1 MTINIFRKFLLLGL
15 GVLFILSSILKLISI
30 YSFSQIVN
38 SFCDLLG
45 MYFLS
50 GYGLPLTIAIIA
62 FELLIGVCAFI
73 RRFQKNVIWIYPV
86 VLGFFTYI
94 TYVNYTD
101 LYGGIESCGCFGE
114 LIHFTPA
121 SSFYKNIAL
130 FVLSLFLLGIHLIH
144 TYTWQKIKYGQCL
157 LLVLL
162 LSSCHNRLD
171 NALEL
176 AGDSRK
182 ELEIV
187 LNHFKDD
194 PDTLKYSAAKFLIE
208 NMPYHYTPKG
218 KNVDYVDSVYLAMS
232 EYPKEQREKVFKELL
247 KAKDH
252 PNGRPEIDIRSIKA
266 DYLIKVIN
274 EACDLWHEVAWSK
287 EYDTSLFFD
296 YVLPYRLLDEPQS
309 DWKKT
314 IKQVFPFF
322 NQNKI
327 LSTRGWRLEAE
338 TLVLNN
344 CSASDKVGASQDKYV
359 LLERKGAT
367 VSFDVYATSTCYKN
381 LIFRY
386 SATKRYS
393 CLDVIANGKHVDA
406 LRLAPTNDTNSFRMS
421 KNGYILQLN
430 RGINRVSFV
439 CVGDTIGLDYV
450 QFGAIEDCEERKL
463 EDYSQSYCMIKNVM
477 NGGYIT
483 FDTLSASILNQIE
496 VRPQQKDD
504 STQMVRMDYHGR
516 ACWQISAFRTDSID
530 LCMEVQYASTDT
542 GAAISQYKY
551 IGGNNQKWAVLPV
564 GNGLSRIMS
573 KDTGLF
579 LDIKKD
585 EKTGKTVLVQNPY
598 TGGKTQQWKIE
609 KKGCNSNAD
618 SKCTIGSLFSEAL
631 RVHELMEQFEWIYFS
646 TGFAPKVSSMMEART
661 GNCRDEASYTAFLCR
676 NLGIPATIDFTPH
689 WGNRSWGHHWSVI
702 IQPNG
707 QAIPFYM
714 GSMPGD
720 TTQFFHPYVK
730 TKVFRHR
737 FQLNRQIAKDLMEE
751 KSIPHLFQAP
761 DWIDVTDEYCPTTD
775 VTRNVPEKYKDKKI
789 AYICIFDNND
799 WLPVYYGVVRGGK
812 VTFSNMG
819 RRVMYISA
827 FYENGQ
833 IVPFGTPFSVGSEGK
848 VKDVLVDTKR
858 KCTFNLT
865 RKYPYFSAEEQIN
878 TRMNQGRF
886 QGANTADFSLPTDL
900 YRFTGITN
908 GEWYEVPVADTG
920 RYRYL
925 RYCSPDASYGNINE
939 LWFFDEKG
947 DTIKGDIIGT
957 EGTDADSRDRVF
969 DKNILTGYNGK
980 FPDGNW
986 IGLRLKV
993 PKRVAKLRFIPRND
1007 GNCIEIGDKYELR
1020 LWTNTKWKVI
1030 ATVKAKA
1037 DILCLKNV
1045 PRNGLYVL
1053 KDLTKGNEQ
1062 RIFTYENNRQIWW

>member
-1 MTINIFRKFLLLGL
+1 MMFNGNRIIVR
-15 GVLFILSSILKLISI
+15 
-30 YSFSQIVN
+30 YSFMRGFAIKI
-38 SFCDLLG
+38 
-45 MYFLS
+45 MAFLVVA
-50 GYGLPLTIAIIA
+50 AI
-62 FELLIGVCAFI
+62 
-73 RRFQKNVIWIYPV
+73 
-86 VLGFFTYI
+86 T
-94 TYVNYTD
+94 
-101 LYGGIESCGCFGE
+101 SCND
-114 LIHFTPA
+114 T
-121 SSFYKNIAL
+121 
-130 FVLSLFLLGIHLIH
+130 
-144 TYTWQKIKYGQCL
+144 
-157 LLVLL
+157 
-162 LSSCHNRLD
+162 LD
-171 NALEL
+171 QSLEL
-176 AGDSRK
+176 AGDNRQ
-182 ELEIV
+182 ELEKV
-187 LNHFKDD
+187 LAYFEDD
-194 PDTLKYSAAKFLIE
+194 EDPLKYEAACFLIE
-208 NMPYHYTPKG
+208 NMPYHYAPKG
-218 KNVDYVDSVYLAMS
+218 ENVDYVDSVYLAMS

-247 KAKDH
+247 KAKDL
-252 PNGRPEIDIRSIKA
+252 PNGRPEIDIRTVKA
-266 DYLIKVIN
+266 DYLIKSID
-274 EACDLWHEVAWSK
+274 EACDFWHEVAWSK

-314 IKQVFPFF
+314 IRQVFPLLH
-322 NQNKI
+322 QNKI

-338 TLVLNN
+338 TLKLKN
-344 CSASDKVGASQDKYV
+344 CSASDKAGASHDKYV
-359 LLERKGAT
+359 QLNQKGAK
-367 VSFDVYATSTCYKN
+367 VSFDVYAVSACYKN
-381 LIFRY
+381 LILRY
-386 SATKRYS
+386 SATKRNS
-393 CLDVIANGKHVDA
+393 CLDVMVNDKHIDT

-430 RGINRVSFV
+430 KGINRVSLA

-450 QFGAIEDCEERKL
+450 QVGAIEDCEERKL

-496 VRPQQKDD
+496 VKPLRKND

-516 ACWQISAFRTDSID
+516 ACWRISAFKTDSID

-542 GAAISQYKY
+542 GTAVSQYKY
-551 IGGNNQKWAVLPV
+551 IGGNNQKWAVLPI

-598 TGGKTQQWKIE
+598 SGEKSQQWKIE
-609 KKGCNSNAD
+609 RKGRNNKAD
-618 SKCTIGSLFSEAL
+618 SKCNIGSVYSEAL
-631 RVHELMEQFEWIYFS
+631 RVHEVMGQFEWVYFS
-646 TGFAPKVSSMMEART
+646 TGFAPKASSMMEART
-661 GNCRDEASYTAFLCR
+661 GNCRDEASYTVFLSR
-676 NLGIPATIDFTPH
+676 SLGIPATIDFTPH

-702 IQPNG
+702 VQPNG
-707 QAIPFYM
+707 KAIPFYM

-720 TTQFFHPYVK
+720 TAQFFHPYVK
-730 TKVFRHR
+730 TKVFRRR
-737 FQLNRQIAKDLMEE
+737 FQLNRQIAMDMREE
-751 KSIPHLFQAP
+751 KSVPHLFQTP
-761 DWIDVTDEYCPTTD
+761 DWTDVTDEYCPTTD

-799 WLPVYYGVVRGGK
+799 WLPVYYGVIRDGA
-812 VTFSNMG
+812 VTFPNMG

-833 IVPFGTPFSVGSEGK
+833 IVPFGTPFSIGGDGK
-848 VKDVLVDTKR
+848 VSDVQVDTKR
-858 KCTFNLT
+858 RCTLNLL
-865 RKYPYFSAEEQIN
+865 RKYPYFSAEDPIN
-878 TRMNQGRF
+878 TRMKQGRF
-886 QGANTADFSLPTDL
+886 QGANTADFSKPTDL
-900 YRFTGITN
+900 YCFNEVTN
-908 GEWYEVPVADTG
+908 GGWYEFPVTDTG

-925 RYCSPDASYGNINE
+925 RYSSPDASYGNINE

-957 EGTDADSRDRVF
+957 EGADPDSRERVF
-969 DKNILTGYNGK
+969 DNNILTGFNGK
-980 FPDGNW
+980 SPDGNW
-986 IGLRLKV
+986 VGLRLKV

-1062 RIFTYENNRQIWW
+1062 RIFTYENNKQVWW

>member
-1 MTINIFRKFLLLGL
+1 MMFNGNRIIVR
-15 GVLFILSSILKLISI
+15 
-30 YSFSQIVN
+30 YSFMRGFAIKI
-38 SFCDLLG
+38 
-45 MYFLS
+45 MAFLVVA
-50 GYGLPLTIAIIA
+50 AI
-62 FELLIGVCAFI
+62 
-73 RRFQKNVIWIYPV
+73 
-86 VLGFFTYI
+86 T
-94 TYVNYTD
+94 
-101 LYGGIESCGCFGE
+101 SCND
-114 LIHFTPA
+114 T
-121 SSFYKNIAL
+121 
-130 FVLSLFLLGIHLIH
+130 
-144 TYTWQKIKYGQCL
+144 
-157 LLVLL
+157 
-162 LSSCHNRLD
+162 LD
-171 NALEL
+171 QSLEL
-176 AGDSRK
+176 AGDNRQ
-182 ELEIV
+182 ELEKV
-187 LNHFKDD
+187 LAYFEDD
-194 PDTLKYSAAKFLIE
+194 EDPLKYEAACFLIE
-208 NMPYHYTPKG
+208 NMPYHYAPKG
-218 KNVDYVDSVYLAMS
+218 ENVDYVDSVYLAMS

-247 KAKDH
+247 KAKDL
-252 PNGRPEIDIRSIKA
+252 PNGRPEIDIRTVKA
-266 DYLIKVIN
+266 DYLIKSID
-274 EACDLWHEVAWSK
+274 EACDFWHEVAWSK

-314 IKQVFPFF
+314 IRQVFPLLH
-322 NQNKI
+322 QNKI

-338 TLVLNN
+338 TLKLKN
-344 CSASDKVGASQDKYV
+344 CSASDKAGASHDKYV
-359 LLERKGAT
+359 QLNQKGAK
-367 VSFDVYATSTCYKN
+367 VSFDVYAVSACYKN
-381 LIFRY
+381 LILRY
-386 SATKRYS
+386 SATKRNS
-393 CLDVIANGKHVDA
+393 CLDVMVNDKHIDT

-430 RGINRVSFV
+430 KGINRVSLA

-450 QFGAIEDCEERKL
+450 QVGAIEDCEERKL

-496 VRPQQKDD
+496 VKPLRKND

-516 ACWQISAFRTDSID
+516 ACWRISAFKTDSID

-542 GAAISQYKY
+542 GTAVSQYKY
-551 IGGNNQKWAVLPV
+551 IGGNNQKWAVLPI

-598 TGGKTQQWKIE
+598 SGEKSQQWKIE
-609 KKGCNSNAD
+609 RKGRNNKAD
-618 SKCTIGSLFSEAL
+618 SKCNIGSVYSEAL
-631 RVHELMEQFEWIYFS
+631 RVHEVMGQFEWVYFS
-646 TGFAPKVSSMMEART
+646 TGFAPKASSMMEART
-661 GNCRDEASYTAFLCR
+661 GNCRDEASYTVFLSR
-676 NLGIPATIDFTPH
+676 SLGIPATIDFTPH

-702 IQPNG
+702 VQPNG
-707 QAIPFYM
+707 KAIPFYM

-720 TTQFFHPYVK
+720 TAQFFHPYVK
-730 TKVFRHR
+730 TKVFRRR
-737 FQLNRQIAKDLMEE
+737 FQLNRQIAMDMREE
-751 KSIPHLFQAP
+751 KSVPNLFQTP
-761 DWIDVTDEYCPTTD
+761 DWTDVTDEYCPTTD

-799 WLPVYYGVVRGGK
+799 WLPVYYGVIRDGA
-812 VTFSNMG
+812 VTFPNMG

-833 IVPFGTPFSVGSEGK
+833 IVPFGTPFSIGGDGK
-848 VKDVLVDTKR
+848 VSDVQVDTKR
-858 KCTFNLT
+858 RCTLNLL
-865 RKYPYFSAEEQIN
+865 RKYPYFSAEDPIN
-878 TRMNQGRF
+878 TRMKQGRF
-886 QGANTADFSLPTDL
+886 QGANTADFSKPTDL
-900 YRFTGITN
+900 YCFNEVTN
-908 GEWYEVPVADTG
+908 GGWYEFPVTDTG

-925 RYCSPDASYGNINE
+925 RYSSPDASYGNINE

-957 EGTDADSRDRVF
+957 EGADPDSRERVF
-969 DKNILTGYNGK
+969 DNNILTGFNGK
-980 FPDGNW
+980 SPDGNW
-986 IGLRLKV
+986 VGLRLKV
-993 PKRVAKLRFIPRND
+993 PKRVAKRRFIPRND

-1062 RIFTYENNRQIWW
+1062 RIFTYENNKQVWW

>member
-1 MTINIFRKFLLLGL
+1 MMFNGNRIIVR
-15 GVLFILSSILKLISI
+15 
-30 YSFSQIVN
+30 YSFMRGFAIKI
-38 SFCDLLG
+38 
-45 MYFLS
+45 MAFLVVA
-50 GYGLPLTIAIIA
+50 AI
-62 FELLIGVCAFI
+62 
-73 RRFQKNVIWIYPV
+73 
-86 VLGFFTYI
+86 T
-94 TYVNYTD
+94 
-101 LYGGIESCGCFGE
+101 SCND
-114 LIHFTPA
+114 T
-121 SSFYKNIAL
+121 
-130 FVLSLFLLGIHLIH
+130 
-144 TYTWQKIKYGQCL
+144 
-157 LLVLL
+157 
-162 LSSCHNRLD
+162 LD
-171 NALEL
+171 QSLEL
-176 AGDSRK
+176 AGDNRQ
-182 ELEIV
+182 ELEKV
-187 LNHFKDD
+187 LAYFEDD
-194 PDTLKYSAAKFLIE
+194 EDPLKYEAACFLIE
-208 NMPYHYTPKG
+208 NMPYHYAPKG
-218 KNVDYVDSVYLAMS
+218 ENVDYVDSVYLAMS

-247 KAKDH
+247 KAKDL
-252 PNGRPEIDIRSIKA
+252 PNGRPEIDIRTVKA
-266 DYLIKVIN
+266 DYLIKSID
-274 EACDLWHEVAWSK
+274 EACDFWHEVAWSK

-314 IKQVFPFF
+314 IRQVFPLLH
-322 NQNKI
+322 QNKI

-338 TLVLNN
+338 TLKLKN
-344 CSASDKVGASQDKYV
+344 CSASDKAGASHDKYV
-359 LLERKGAT
+359 QLNQKGAK
-367 VSFDVYATSTCYKN
+367 VSFDVYAVSACYKN
-381 LIFRY
+381 LILRY
-386 SATKRYS
+386 SATKRNS
-393 CLDVIANGKHVDA
+393 CLDVMVNDKHIDT

-430 RGINRVSFV
+430 KGINRVSLA

-450 QFGAIEDCEERKL
+450 QVGAIEDCEERKL

-496 VRPQQKDD
+496 VKPLRKND

-516 ACWQISAFRTDSID
+516 ACWRISAFKTDSID

-542 GAAISQYKY
+542 GTAVSQYKY
-551 IGGNNQKWAVLPV
+551 IGGNNQKWAVLPI

-598 TGGKTQQWKIE
+598 SGEKSQQWKIE
-609 KKGCNSNAD
+609 RKGRNNKAD
-618 SKCTIGSLFSEAL
+618 SKCNIGSVYSEAL
-631 RVHELMEQFEWIYFS
+631 RVHEVMGQFEWVYFS
-646 TGFAPKVSSMMEART
+646 TGFAPKASSMMEART
-661 GNCRDEASYTAFLCR
+661 GNCRDEASYTVFLSR
-676 NLGIPATIDFTPH
+676 SLGIPATIDFTPH

-702 IQPNG
+702 VQPNG
-707 QAIPFYM
+707 KAIPFYM

-720 TTQFFHPYVK
+720 TAQFFHPYVK
-730 TKVFRHR
+730 TKVFRRR
-737 FQLNRQIAKDLMEE
+737 FQLNRQIAMDMREE
-751 KSIPHLFQAP
+751 KSVPNLFQTP
-761 DWIDVTDEYCPTTD
+761 DWTDVTDEYCPTTD

-799 WLPVYYGVVRGGK
+799 WLPVYYGVIRDGA
-812 VTFSNMG
+812 VTFPNMG

-833 IVPFGTPFSVGSEGK
+833 IVPFGTPFSIGGDGK
-848 VKDVLVDTKR
+848 VSDVQVDTKR
-858 KCTFNLT
+858 RCTLNLL
-865 RKYPYFSAEEQIN
+865 RKYPYFSAEDPIN
-878 TRMNQGRF
+878 TRMKQGRF
-886 QGANTADFSLPTDL
+886 QGANTADFSKPTDL
-900 YRFTGITN
+900 YCFNEVTN
-908 GEWYEVPVADTG
+908 GGWYEFPVTDTG

-925 RYCSPDASYGNINE
+925 RYSSPDASYGNINE

-957 EGTDADSRDRVF
+957 EGADPDSRERVF
-969 DKNILTGYNGK
+969 DNNILTGFNGK
-980 FPDGNW
+980 SPDGNW
-986 IGLRLKV
+986 VGLRLKV

-1030 ATVKAKA
+1030 ATVKANA

-1062 RIFTYENNRQIWW
+1062 RIFTYENNKQVWW

>member
-1 MTINIFRKFLLLGL
+1 MMFNGNRIIVR
-15 GVLFILSSILKLISI
+15 
-30 YSFSQIVN
+30 YSFMRGFAIKI
-38 SFCDLLG
+38 
-45 MYFLS
+45 MAFLVVA
-50 GYGLPLTIAIIA
+50 AI
-62 FELLIGVCAFI
+62 
-73 RRFQKNVIWIYPV
+73 
-86 VLGFFTYI
+86 T
-94 TYVNYTD
+94 
-101 LYGGIESCGCFGE
+101 SCND
-114 LIHFTPA
+114 T
-121 SSFYKNIAL
+121 
-130 FVLSLFLLGIHLIH
+130 
-144 TYTWQKIKYGQCL
+144 
-157 LLVLL
+157 
-162 LSSCHNRLD
+162 LD
-171 NALEL
+171 QSLEL
-176 AGDSRK
+176 AGDNRQ
-182 ELEIV
+182 ELEKV
-187 LNHFKDD
+187 LAYFEDD
-194 PDTLKYSAAKFLIE
+194 EDPLKYEAACFLIE
-208 NMPYHYTPKG
+208 NMPYHYAPKG
-218 KNVDYVDSVYLAMS
+218 ENVDYVDSVYLAMS

-247 KAKDH
+247 KAKDL
-252 PNGRPEIDIRSIKA
+252 PNGRPEIDIRTVKA
-266 DYLIKVIN
+266 DYLIKSID
-274 EACDLWHEVAWSK
+274 EACDFWHEVAWSK

-314 IKQVFPFF
+314 IRQVFPLLH
-322 NQNKI
+322 QNKI

-338 TLVLNN
+338 TLKLKN
-344 CSASDKVGASQDKYV
+344 CSASDKAGASHDKYV
-359 LLERKGAT
+359 QLNQKGAK
-367 VSFDVYATSTCYKN
+367 VSFDVYAVSACYKN
-381 LIFRY
+381 LILRY
-386 SATKRYS
+386 SATKRNS
-393 CLDVIANGKHVDA
+393 CLDVMVNDKHIDT

-430 RGINRVSFV
+430 KGINRVSLA

-450 QFGAIEDCEERKL
+450 QVGAIEDCEERKL

-496 VRPQQKDD
+496 VKPLRKND

-516 ACWQISAFRTDSID
+516 ACWRISAFKTDSID

-542 GAAISQYKY
+542 GTAVSQYKY
-551 IGGNNQKWAVLPV
+551 IGGNNQKWAVLPI

-598 TGGKTQQWKIE
+598 SGEKSQQWKIE
-609 KKGCNSNAD
+609 RKGRNNKAD
-618 SKCTIGSLFSEAL
+618 SKCNIGSVYSEAL
-631 RVHELMEQFEWIYFS
+631 RVHEVMGQFEWVYFS
-646 TGFAPKVSSMMEART
+646 TGFAPKASSMMEART
-661 GNCRDEASYTAFLCR
+661 GNCRDEASYTVFLSR
-676 NLGIPATIDFTPH
+676 SLGIPATIDFTPH

-702 IQPNG
+702 VQPNG
-707 QAIPFYM
+707 KAIPFYM

-720 TTQFFHPYVK
+720 TAQFFHPYVK
-730 TKVFRHR
+730 TKVFRRR
-737 FQLNRQIAKDLMEE
+737 FQLNRQIAMDMREE
-751 KSIPHLFQAP
+751 KSVPNLFQTP
-761 DWIDVTDEYCPTTD
+761 DWTDVTDEYCPTTD

-799 WLPVYYGVVRGGK
+799 WLPVYYGVIRDGA
-812 VTFSNMG
+812 VTFPNMG

-833 IVPFGTPFSVGSEGK
+833 IVPFGTPFSIGGDGK
-848 VKDVLVDTKR
+848 VSDVQVDTKR
-858 KCTFNLT
+858 RCTLNLL
-865 RKYPYFSAEEQIN
+865 RKYPYFSAEDPIN
-878 TRMNQGRF
+878 TRMKQGRF
-886 QGANTADFSLPTDL
+886 QGANTADFSKPTDL
-900 YRFTGITN
+900 YCFNEVTN
-908 GEWYEVPVADTG
+908 GGWYEFPVTDTG

-925 RYCSPDASYGNINE
+925 RYSSPDASYGNINE

-957 EGTDADSRDRVF
+957 EGADPDSRERVF
-969 DKNILTGYNGK
+969 DNNILTGFNGK
-980 FPDGNW
+980 SPDGNW
-986 IGLRLKV
+986 VGLRLKV

-1062 RIFTYENNRQIWW
+1062 RIFTYENNKQVWW

>member
-1 MTINIFRKFLLLGL
+1 MMFNGNRIIVR
-15 GVLFILSSILKLISI
+15 
-30 YSFSQIVN
+30 YSFMRGFAIKI
-38 SFCDLLG
+38 
-45 MYFLS
+45 MAFLVVA
-50 GYGLPLTIAIIA
+50 AI
-62 FELLIGVCAFI
+62 
-73 RRFQKNVIWIYPV
+73 
-86 VLGFFTYI
+86 T
-94 TYVNYTD
+94 
-101 LYGGIESCGCFGE
+101 SCND
-114 LIHFTPA
+114 T
-121 SSFYKNIAL
+121 
-130 FVLSLFLLGIHLIH
+130 
-144 TYTWQKIKYGQCL
+144 
-157 LLVLL
+157 
-162 LSSCHNRLD
+162 LD
-171 NALEL
+171 QSLEL
-176 AGDSRK
+176 AGDNRQ
-182 ELEIV
+182 ELEKV
-187 LNHFKDD
+187 LAYFEDD
-194 PDTLKYSAAKFLIE
+194 EDPLKYEAACFLIE
-208 NMPYHYTPKG
+208 NMPYHYAPKG
-218 KNVDYVDSVYLAMS
+218 ENVDYVDSVYLAMS

-247 KAKDH
+247 KAKDL
-252 PNGRPEIDIRSIKA
+252 PNGRPEIDIRTVKA
-266 DYLIKVIN
+266 DYLIKSID
-274 EACDLWHEVAWSK
+274 EACDFWHEVAWSK

-314 IKQVFPFF
+314 IRQVFPLLH
-322 NQNKI
+322 QNKI

-338 TLVLNN
+338 TLKLKN
-344 CSASDKVGASQDKYV
+344 CSASDKAGASHDKYV
-359 LLERKGAT
+359 QLNQKGAK
-367 VSFDVYATSTCYKN
+367 VSFDVYAVSACYKN
-381 LIFRY
+381 LILRY
-386 SATKRYS
+386 SATKRNS
-393 CLDVIANGKHVDA
+393 CLDVMVNDKHIDT

-430 RGINRVSFV
+430 KGINRVSLA
-439 CVGDTIGLDYV
+439 CVGDNIGLDYV
-450 QFGAIEDCEERKL
+450 QVGAIEDCEERKL

-496 VRPQQKDD
+496 VKPLRKND

-516 ACWQISAFRTDSID
+516 ACWRISAFKTDSID

-542 GAAISQYKY
+542 GTAVSQYKY
-551 IGGNNQKWAVLPV
+551 IGGNNQKWAVLPI

-598 TGGKTQQWKIE
+598 SGEKSQQWKIE
-609 KKGCNSNAD
+609 RKGRNNKAD
-618 SKCTIGSLFSEAL
+618 SKCNIGSVYSEAL
-631 RVHELMEQFEWIYFS
+631 RVHEVMGQFEWVYFS
-646 TGFAPKVSSMMEART
+646 TGFAPKASSMMEART
-661 GNCRDEASYTAFLCR
+661 GNCRDEASYTVFLSR
-676 NLGIPATIDFTPH
+676 SLGIPATIDFTPH

-702 IQPNG
+702 VQPNG
-707 QAIPFYM
+707 KAIPFYM

-720 TTQFFHPYVK
+720 TAQFFHPYVK
-730 TKVFRHR
+730 TKVFRRR
-737 FQLNRQIAKDLMEE
+737 FQLNRQIAMDMREE
-751 KSIPHLFQAP
+751 KSVPNLFQTP
-761 DWIDVTDEYCPTTD
+761 DWTDVTDEYCPTTD

-799 WLPVYYGVVRGGK
+799 WLPVYYGVIRDGA
-812 VTFSNMG
+812 VTFPNMG

-833 IVPFGTPFSVGSEGK
+833 IVPFGTPFSIGGDGK
-848 VKDVLVDTKR
+848 VSDVQVDTKR
-858 KCTFNLT
+858 RCTLNLL
-865 RKYPYFSAEEQIN
+865 RKYPYFSAEDPIN
-878 TRMNQGRF
+878 TRMKQGRF
-886 QGANTADFSLPTDL
+886 QGANTADFSKPTDL
-900 YRFTGITN
+900 YCFNEVTN
-908 GEWYEVPVADTG
+908 GGWYEFPVTDTG

-925 RYCSPDASYGNINE
+925 RYSSPDASYGNINE

-957 EGTDADSRDRVF
+957 EGADPDSRERVF
-969 DKNILTGYNGK
+969 DNNILTGFNGK
-980 FPDGNW
+980 SPDGNW
-986 IGLRLKV
+986 VGLRLKV

-1062 RIFTYENNRQIWW
+1062 RIFTYENNKQVWW

>member
-1 MTINIFRKFLLLGL
+1 MMFNGNRIIVR
-15 GVLFILSSILKLISI
+15 
-30 YSFSQIVN
+30 YSFMRG
-38 SFCDLLG
+38 F
-45 MYFLS
+45 
-50 GYGLPLTIAIIA
+50 AIKIMA
-62 FELLIGVCAFI
+62 FF
-73 RRFQKNVIWIYPV
+73 V
-86 VLGFFTYI
+86 VAAI
-94 TYVNYTD
+94 T
-101 LYGGIESCGCFGE
+101 SCND
-114 LIHFTPA
+114 T
-121 SSFYKNIAL
+121 
-130 FVLSLFLLGIHLIH
+130 
-144 TYTWQKIKYGQCL
+144 
-157 LLVLL
+157 
-162 LSSCHNRLD
+162 LD
-171 NALEL
+171 QSLEL
-176 AGDSRK
+176 AGDNRQ
-182 ELEIV
+182 ELEKV
-187 LNHFKDD
+187 LEYFEDD
-194 PDTLKYSAAKFLIE
+194 EDPLKYEAACFLIE
-208 NMPYHYTPKG
+208 NMPYHYAPKG
-218 KNVDYVDSVYLAMS
+218 ENVDYVDSVYLAMS

-247 KAKDH
+247 KAKDL
-252 PNGRPEIDIRSIKA
+252 PNGRPEIDIRTVKA
-266 DYLIKVIN
+266 DYLIKSID
-274 EACDLWHEVAWSK
+274 EACDFWHEVAWSK

-314 IKQVFPFF
+314 IRQVFPLLH
-322 NQNKI
+322 QNKI

-338 TLVLNN
+338 TLKLKN
-344 CSASDKVGASQDKYV
+344 CSASDKAGASHDKYV
-359 LLERKGAT
+359 QLNQKGAK
-367 VSFDVYATSTCYKN
+367 VSFDVYAVSACYKN
-381 LIFRY
+381 LILRY
-386 SATKRYS
+386 SATKRNS
-393 CLDVIANGKHVDA
+393 CLDVMVNDKHIDT

-430 RGINRVSFV
+430 KGINRVSLA

-450 QFGAIEDCEERKL
+450 QVGAIEDCEERKL

-496 VRPQQKDD
+496 VKPLRKND

-516 ACWQISAFRTDSID
+516 ACWRISAFKTDSID

-542 GAAISQYKY
+542 GTAVSQYKY
-551 IGGNNQKWAVLPV
+551 IGGNNQKWAVLPI

-598 TGGKTQQWKIE
+598 SGEKSQQWKIE
-609 KKGCNSNAD
+609 RKGRNNKAD
-618 SKCTIGSLFSEAL
+618 SKCNIGSVYSEAL
-631 RVHELMEQFEWIYFS
+631 RVHEVMGQFEWVYFS
-646 TGFAPKVSSMMEART
+646 TGFAPKASSMMEART
-661 GNCRDEASYTAFLCR
+661 GNCRDEASYTVFLSR
-676 NLGIPATIDFTPH
+676 SLGIPATIDFTPH

-702 IQPNG
+702 VQPNG
-707 QAIPFYM
+707 KAIPFYM

-720 TTQFFHPYVK
+720 TAQFFHPYVK
-730 TKVFRHR
+730 TKVFRRR
-737 FQLNRQIAKDLMEE
+737 FQLNRQIAMDMREE
-751 KSIPHLFQAP
+751 KSVPNLFQTP
-761 DWIDVTDEYCPTTD
+761 DWTDVTDEYCPTTD

-799 WLPVYYGVVRGGK
+799 WLPVYYGVIRDGA
-812 VTFSNMG
+812 VTFPNMG

-833 IVPFGTPFSVGSEGK
+833 IVPFGTPFIIGGDGK
-848 VKDVLVDTKR
+848 VSDVQVDTKR
-858 KCTFNLT
+858 RCTLNLL
-865 RKYPYFSAEEQIN
+865 RKYPYFSAEDPIN
-878 TRMNQGRF
+878 TRMKQGRF
-886 QGANTADFSLPTDL
+886 QGANTADFSKPTDL
-900 YRFTGITN
+900 YCFNEVTN
-908 GEWYEVPVADTG
+908 GGWYEFPVADTG

-925 RYCSPDASYGNINE
+925 RYSSPDASYGNINE

-957 EGTDADSRDRVF
+957 EGADPDSRERVF
-969 DKNILTGYNGK
+969 DNNILTGFNGK
-980 FPDGNW
+980 SPDGNW
-986 IGLRLKV
+986 VGLRLKV

-1062 RIFTYENNRQIWW
+1062 RIFTYENNKQVWW

>member
-1 MTINIFRKFLLLGL
+1 MMFNGNRIIVR
-15 GVLFILSSILKLISI
+15 
-30 YSFSQIVN
+30 YSFMRGFAIKI
-38 SFCDLLG
+38 
-45 MYFLS
+45 MAFLVVA
-50 GYGLPLTIAIIA
+50 AI
-62 FELLIGVCAFI
+62 
-73 RRFQKNVIWIYPV
+73 
-86 VLGFFTYI
+86 T
-94 TYVNYTD
+94 
-101 LYGGIESCGCFGE
+101 SCND
-114 LIHFTPA
+114 T
-121 SSFYKNIAL
+121 
-130 FVLSLFLLGIHLIH
+130 
-144 TYTWQKIKYGQCL
+144 
-157 LLVLL
+157 
-162 LSSCHNRLD
+162 LD
-171 NALEL
+171 QSLEL
-176 AGDSRK
+176 AGDNRL
-182 ELEIV
+182 ELEKV
-187 LNHFKDD
+187 LAYFEDD
-194 PDTLKYSAAKFLIE
+194 EDPLKYEAACFLIE
-208 NMPYHYTPKG
+208 NMPYHYAPKG
-218 KNVDYVDSVYLAMS
+218 ENVDYVDSVYLAMS

-247 KAKDH
+247 KAKDL
-252 PNGRPEIDIRSIKA
+252 PNGRPEIDIRTVKA
-266 DYLIKVIN
+266 DYLIKSID
-274 EACDLWHEVAWSK
+274 EACDFWHEVAWSK

-314 IKQVFPFF
+314 IRQVFPLLH
-322 NQNKI
+322 QNKI

-338 TLVLNN
+338 TLKLKN
-344 CSASDKVGASQDKYV
+344 CSASDKAGASHDKYV
-359 LLERKGAT
+359 QLNQKGAK
-367 VSFDVYATSTCYKN
+367 VSFDVYAVSACYKN
-381 LIFRY
+381 LILRY
-386 SATKRYS
+386 SATKRNS
-393 CLDVIANGKHVDA
+393 CLDVMVNDKHIDT

-430 RGINRVSFV
+430 KGINRVSLA

-450 QFGAIEDCEERKL
+450 QVGAIEDCEERKL

-496 VRPQQKDD
+496 VKPLRKND

-516 ACWQISAFRTDSID
+516 ACWRISAFKTDSID

-542 GAAISQYKY
+542 GTAISQYKF

-579 LDIKKD
+579 LDIKTD
-585 EKTGKTVLVQNPY
+585 EETGKTVLVQNPY
-598 TGGKTQQWKIE
+598 SGEKSQQWKIE
-609 KKGCNSNAD
+609 RKGRNNKAD
-618 SKCTIGSLFSEAL
+618 SKCKIGSVYSEAL
-631 RVHELMEQFEWIYFS
+631 RVHEVMGQFEWVYFS
-646 TGFAPKVSSMMEART
+646 TGFAPKASSMMEART
-661 GNCRDEASYTAFLCR
+661 GNCRDEASYTVFLCR
-676 NLGIPATIDFTPH
+676 SLGIPATIDFTPH

-702 IQPNG
+702 VQPNG
-707 QAIPFYM
+707 KAIPFYM

-720 TTQFFHPYVK
+720 TAQFFHPYVK
-730 TKVFRHR
+730 TKVFRRR
-737 FQLNRQIAKDLMEE
+737 FQLNRQIAMDMREE
-751 KSIPHLFQAP
+751 KSVPHLFQTP
-761 DWIDVTDEYCPTTD
+761 DWTDVTDEYCPTTD

-799 WLPVYYGVVRGGK
+799 WLPVYYGVIRDGA
-812 VTFSNMG
+812 VTFPNMG

-833 IVPFGTPFSVGSEGK
+833 IVPFGTPFSIGGDGK
-848 VKDVLVDTKR
+848 VSDVQVDTKR
-858 KCTFNLT
+858 RCTLNLL
-865 RKYPYFSAEEQIN
+865 RKYPYFSAEDPIN
-878 TRMNQGRF
+878 TRMKQGRF
-886 QGANTADFSLPTDL
+886 QGANTADFSKPTDL
-900 YRFTGITN
+900 YCFNEVTN
-908 GEWYEVPVADTG
+908 GGWYEFPVTDTG

-925 RYCSPDASYGNINE
+925 RYSSPDASYGNINE

-957 EGTDADSRDRVF
+957 EGADPDSRERVF
-969 DKNILTGYNGK
+969 DNNILTGFNGK
-980 FPDGNW
+980 SPDGNW
-986 IGLRLKV
+986 VGLRLKV

-1062 RIFTYENNRQIWW
+1062 RIFTYENNKQVWW

>member
-1 MTINIFRKFLLLGL
+1 MMFNGNRIIVR
-15 GVLFILSSILKLISI
+15 
-30 YSFSQIVN
+30 YSFMRGFAIKI
-38 SFCDLLG
+38 
-45 MYFLS
+45 MAFLVVA
-50 GYGLPLTIAIIA
+50 AI
-62 FELLIGVCAFI
+62 
-73 RRFQKNVIWIYPV
+73 
-86 VLGFFTYI
+86 T
-94 TYVNYTD
+94 
-101 LYGGIESCGCFGE
+101 SCND
-114 LIHFTPA
+114 T
-121 SSFYKNIAL
+121 
-130 FVLSLFLLGIHLIH
+130 
-144 TYTWQKIKYGQCL
+144 
-157 LLVLL
+157 
-162 LSSCHNRLD
+162 LD
-171 NALEL
+171 QSLEL
-176 AGDSRK
+176 AGDNRQ
-182 ELEIV
+182 ELEKV
-187 LNHFKDD
+187 LAYFEDD
-194 PDTLKYSAAKFLIE
+194 EDPLKYEAACFLIE
-208 NMPYHYTPKG
+208 NMPYHYAPKG
-218 KNVDYVDSVYLAMS
+218 KNVDYVDSVYHAMS

-247 KAKDH
+247 KAKDL
-252 PNGRPEIDIRSIKA
+252 PNGRPEIDIRTLKA
-266 DYLIKVIN
+266 DFLVKVIN

-314 IKQVFPFF
+314 IRQVFPLLH
-322 NQNKI
+322 QNKI

-338 TLVLNN
+338 TLKLKN
-344 CSASDKVGASQDKYV
+344 CSASDKAGASHDKYV
-359 LLERKGAT
+359 QLNQKGAK
-367 VSFDVYATSTCYKN
+367 VSFGVYAVSACYKN
-381 LIFRY
+381 LILRY
-386 SATKRYS
+386 SATKRNS
-393 CLDVIANGKHVDA
+393 CLDVMVNDKHIDT

-430 RGINRVSFV
+430 KGINRVSLA

-450 QFGAIEDCEERKL
+450 QVGAIEDCEERKL

-496 VRPQQKDD
+496 VKPLRKND

-516 ACWQISAFRTDSID
+516 ACWRISAFKTDSID
-530 LCMEVQYASTDT
+530 LCMEVAV
-542 GAAISQYKY
+542 SQYKY
-551 IGGNNQKWAVLPV
+551 IGGNNQKWAVLPI

-598 TGGKTQQWKIE
+598 SGEKSQQWKIE
-609 KKGCNSNAD
+609 RKGRNNKAD
-618 SKCTIGSLFSEAL
+618 SKCNIGSVYSEAL
-631 RVHELMEQFEWIYFS
+631 RVHEVMGQFEWVYFS
-646 TGFAPKVSSMMEART
+646 TGFAPKASS
-661 GNCRDEASYTAFLCR
+661 
-676 NLGIPATIDFTPH
+676 
-689 WGNRSWGHHWSVI
+689 
-702 IQPNG
+702 
-707 QAIPFYM
+707 PFYM

-720 TTQFFHPYVK
+720 TAQFFHPYVK
-730 TKVFRHR
+730 TKVFRRR
-737 FQLNRQIAKDLMEE
+737 FQLNRQIAMDMREE
-751 KSIPHLFQAP
+751 KSVPNLFQTP
-761 DWIDVTDEYCPTTD
+761 DWTDVTDEYCPTTD

-799 WLPVYYGVVRGGK
+799 WLPVYYGVIRDGA
-812 VTFSNMG
+812 VTFPNMG

-833 IVPFGTPFSVGSEGK
+833 IVPFGTPFSIGGDGK
-848 VKDVLVDTKR
+848 VSDVQVDTKR
-858 KCTFNLT
+858 RCTLNLL
-865 RKYPYFSAEEQIN
+865 RKYPYFSAEDPIN
-878 TRMNQGRF
+878 TRMKQGRF
-886 QGANTADFSLPTDL
+886 QGANTADFSKPTDL
-900 YRFTGITN
+900 YCFNEVTN
-908 GEWYEVPVADTG
+908 GGWYEFPVTDTG

-925 RYCSPDASYGNINE
+925 RYSSPDASYGNINE

-957 EGTDADSRDRVF
+957 EGADPDSRERVF
-969 DKNILTGYNGK
+969 DNNILTGFNGK
-980 FPDGNW
+980 SPDGNW
-986 IGLRLKV
+986 VGLRLKV

-1062 RIFTYENNRQIWW
+1062 RIFTYENNKQVWW

>member
-1 MTINIFRKFLLLGL
+1 MMFNGNRIIVR
-15 GVLFILSSILKLISI
+15 
-30 YSFSQIVN
+30 YSFMRGFAIKI
-38 SFCDLLG
+38 
-45 MYFLS
+45 MAFLVVA
-50 GYGLPLTIAIIA
+50 AI
-62 FELLIGVCAFI
+62 
-73 RRFQKNVIWIYPV
+73 
-86 VLGFFTYI
+86 T
-94 TYVNYTD
+94 
-101 LYGGIESCGCFGE
+101 SCND
-114 LIHFTPA
+114 T
-121 SSFYKNIAL
+121 
-130 FVLSLFLLGIHLIH
+130 
-144 TYTWQKIKYGQCL
+144 
-157 LLVLL
+157 
-162 LSSCHNRLD
+162 LD
-171 NALEL
+171 QSLEL
-176 AGDSRK
+176 AGDNRQ
-182 ELEIV
+182 ELEKV
-187 LNHFKDD
+187 LAYFEDD
-194 PDTLKYSAAKFLIE
+194 EDPLKYEAACFLIE
-208 NMPYHYTPKG
+208 NMPYHYAPKG
-218 KNVDYVDSVYLAMS
+218 ENVDYVDSVYLAMS

-247 KAKDH
+247 KAKDL
-252 PNGRPEIDIRSIKA
+252 PNGRPEIDIRTVKA
-266 DYLIKVIN
+266 DYLIKSID
-274 EACDLWHEVAWSK
+274 EACDFWHEVAWSK

-314 IKQVFPFF
+314 IRQVFPLLH
-322 NQNKI
+322 QNKI

-338 TLVLNN
+338 TLKLKN
-344 CSASDKVGASQDKYV
+344 CSASDKAGASHDKYV
-359 LLERKGAT
+359 QLNQKGAK
-367 VSFDVYATSTCYKN
+367 VSFDVYAVSACYKN
-381 LIFRY
+381 LILRY
-386 SATKRYS
+386 SATKRNS
-393 CLDVIANGKHVDA
+393 CLDVMVNDKHIDT

-430 RGINRVSFV
+430 KGINRVSLA

-450 QFGAIEDCEERKL
+450 QVGAIEDCEERKL

-496 VRPQQKDD
+496 VKPLRKND

-516 ACWQISAFRTDSID
+516 ACWRISAFKTDSID

-542 GAAISQYKY
+542 GTAVSQYKY
-551 IGGNNQKWAVLPV
+551 IGGNNQKWAVLPI

-585 EKTGKTVLVQNPY
+585 EETGKTVLVQNPY
-598 TGGKTQQWKIE
+598 SGEKSQQWKIE
-609 KKGCNSNAD
+609 RKGRNNKAD
-618 SKCTIGSLFSEAL
+618 SKCNIGSVYSEAL
-631 RVHELMEQFEWIYFS
+631 RVHEVMGQFEWVYFS
-646 TGFAPKVSSMMEART
+646 TGFAPKASSMMEART
-661 GNCRDEASYTAFLCR
+661 GNCRDEASYTVFLSR
-676 NLGIPATIDFTPH
+676 SLGIPATIDFTPH

-702 IQPNG
+702 VQPNG
-707 QAIPFYM
+707 KAIPFYM

-720 TTQFFHPYVK
+720 TAQFFHPYVK
-730 TKVFRHR
+730 TKVFRRR
-737 FQLNRQIAKDLMEE
+737 FQLNRQIAMDMREE
-751 KSIPHLFQAP
+751 KSVPNLFQTP
-761 DWIDVTDEYCPTTD
+761 DWTDVTDEYCPTTD

-799 WLPVYYGVVRGGK
+799 WLPVYYGVIRDGA
-812 VTFSNMG
+812 VTFPNMG

-833 IVPFGTPFSVGSEGK
+833 IVPFGTPFSIGGDGK
-848 VKDVLVDTKR
+848 VSDVQVDTKR
-858 KCTFNLT
+858 RCTLNLL
-865 RKYPYFSAEEQIN
+865 RKYPYFSAEDPIN
-878 TRMNQGRF
+878 TRMKQGRF
-886 QGANTADFSLPTDL
+886 QGANTADFSKPTDL
-900 YRFTGITN
+900 YCFNEVTN
-908 GEWYEVPVADTG
+908 GGWYEFPVTDTG

-925 RYCSPDASYGNINE
+925 RYSSPDASYGNINE

-957 EGTDADSRDRVF
+957 EGADPDSRERVF
-969 DKNILTGYNGK
+969 DNNILTGFNGK
-980 FPDGNW
+980 SPDGNW
-986 IGLRLKV
+986 VGLRLKV

-1062 RIFTYENNRQIWW
+1062 RIFTYENNKQVWW

>member
-1 MTINIFRKFLLLGL
+1 MMFNGNRIIVR
-15 GVLFILSSILKLISI
+15 
-30 YSFSQIVN
+30 YSFMRGFAIKI
-38 SFCDLLG
+38 
-45 MYFLS
+45 MAFLVVA
-50 GYGLPLTIAIIA
+50 AI
-62 FELLIGVCAFI
+62 
-73 RRFQKNVIWIYPV
+73 
-86 VLGFFTYI
+86 T
-94 TYVNYTD
+94 
-101 LYGGIESCGCFGE
+101 SCND
-114 LIHFTPA
+114 T
-121 SSFYKNIAL
+121 
-130 FVLSLFLLGIHLIH
+130 
-144 TYTWQKIKYGQCL
+144 
-157 LLVLL
+157 
-162 LSSCHNRLD
+162 LD
-171 NALEL
+171 QSLEL
-176 AGDSRK
+176 AGDNRQ
-182 ELEIV
+182 ELEKV
-187 LNHFKDD
+187 LAYFEDD
-194 PDTLKYSAAKFLIE
+194 EDPLKYEAACFLIE
-208 NMPYHYTPKG
+208 NMHYHYAPKG
-218 KNVDYVDSVYLAMS
+218 ENVDYVDSVYLAMS

-247 KAKDH
+247 KAKDL
-252 PNGRPEIDIRSIKA
+252 PNGRPEIDIRTVKA
-266 DYLIKVIN
+266 DYLIKSID
-274 EACDLWHEVAWSK
+274 EACDFWHEVAWSK

-314 IKQVFPFF
+314 IRQVFPLLH
-322 NQNKI
+322 QNKI

-338 TLVLNN
+338 TLKLKN
-344 CSASDKVGASQDKYV
+344 CSASDKAGASHDKYV
-359 LLERKGAT
+359 QLNQKGAK
-367 VSFDVYATSTCYKN
+367 VSFDVYAVSACYKN
-381 LIFRY
+381 LILRY
-386 SATKRYS
+386 SATKRNS
-393 CLDVIANGKHVDA
+393 CLDVMVNDKHIDT

-430 RGINRVSFV
+430 KGINRVSLA

-450 QFGAIEDCEERKL
+450 QVGAIEDCEERKL

-496 VRPQQKDD
+496 VKPLRKND

-516 ACWQISAFRTDSID
+516 ACWRISAFKTDSID

-542 GAAISQYKY
+542 GTAVSQYKY
-551 IGGNNQKWAVLPV
+551 IGGNNQKWAVLPI

-598 TGGKTQQWKIE
+598 SGEKSQQWKIE
-609 KKGCNSNAD
+609 RKGRNNKAD
-618 SKCTIGSLFSEAL
+618 SKCNIGSVYSEAL
-631 RVHELMEQFEWIYFS
+631 RVHEVMGQFEWVYFS
-646 TGFAPKVSSMMEART
+646 TGFAPKASSMMEART
-661 GNCRDEASYTAFLCR
+661 GNCRDEASYTVFLSR
-676 NLGIPATIDFTPH
+676 SLGIPATIDFTPH

-702 IQPNG
+702 VQPNG
-707 QAIPFYM
+707 KAIPFYM

-720 TTQFFHPYVK
+720 TAQFFHPYVK
-730 TKVFRHR
+730 TKVFRRR
-737 FQLNRQIAKDLMEE
+737 FQLNRQIAMDMREE
-751 KSIPHLFQAP
+751 KSVPNLFQTP
-761 DWIDVTDEYCPTTD
+761 DWTDVTDEYCPTTD

-799 WLPVYYGVVRGGK
+799 WLPVYYGVIRDGA
-812 VTFSNMG
+812 VTFPNMG

-833 IVPFGTPFSVGSEGK
+833 IVPFGTPFSIGGDGK
-848 VKDVLVDTKR
+848 VSDVQVDTKR
-858 KCTFNLT
+858 RCTLNLL
-865 RKYPYFSAEEQIN
+865 RKYPYFSAEDPIN
-878 TRMNQGRF
+878 TRMKQGRF
-886 QGANTADFSLPTDL
+886 QGANTADFSKPTDL
-900 YRFTGITN
+900 YCFNEVTN
-908 GEWYEVPVADTG
+908 GGWYEFPVTDTG

-925 RYCSPDASYGNINE
+925 RYSSPDASYGNINE

-957 EGTDADSRDRVF
+957 EGADPDSRERVF
-969 DKNILTGYNGK
+969 DNNILTGFNGK
-980 FPDGNW
+980 SPDGNW
-986 IGLRLKV
+986 VGLRLKV

-1062 RIFTYENNRQIWW
+1062 RIFTYENNKQVWW